1 MPPLIQILSTSQDSE
16 CLQSVIRAVR
26 YLADTPAHRLA
37 LAQQGAVRP
46 IAERLTSSPDD
57 AALIAAAV
65 RALLELTKGCSRD
78 CAEQLSAGGGVAPL
92 VTLTSHDKRAVR
104 ESALV
109 ALANLCLQAVLRPA
123 VGNAGGVEVLV
134 TEIQRRRSSGAPGAS
149 LHSLV
154 RALCLLCREA
164 VNRCR
169 IREARGLELLLSLL
183 RDRGHSSFHARVVL
197 AFVAFLYDEE
207 ALEILQARGL
217 VPLLVG
223 RLAAQGQWSSQE
235 QEEAEGEAEEQEYER
250 DAASFDFPSEGRRGE
265 QAMPGAESSSFQSLR

>member
-1 MPPLIQILSTSQDSE
+1 MPPLIQILATSQDSE

-26 YLADTPAHRLA
+26 YLADSPAHRLT

-46 IAERLTSSPDD
+46 IAECLTSSPDD
-57 AALIAAAV
+57 ATLVAAAV
-65 RALLELTKGCSRD
+65 RALLELTKGCSHD
-78 CAEQLSAGGGVAPL
+78 CAEQLSLGGGVAPL
-92 VTLTSHDKRAVR
+92 VTLASHDKRAVR
-104 ESALV
+104 ESALA
-109 ALANLCLQAVLRPA
+109 ALANLCLQGMLRPA

-134 TEIQRRRSSGAPGAS
+134 AEIQRRRGSGAPGAA

-164 VNRCR
+164 INRSR
-169 IREARGLELLLSLL
+169 VREAGGLELLLSLL
-183 RDRGHSSFHARVVL
+183 RDRGHSTFHARVVV

-223 RLAAQGQWSSQE
+223 RLAAQGQWSGQE
-235 QEEAEGEAEEQEYER
+235 QEEADGEDEEQEDER
-250 DAASFDFPSEGRRGE
+250 DAASFDFPAEGRRGE
-265 QAMPGAESSSFQSLR
+265 HATPGAESSSFQSLR